1 MITMMD
7 EIFDRNYQAGRADL
21 NAGLDRGFARIGKA
35 LGDSF
40 RALHRIQWSAP
51 WRANNRDVGHA

>member
-35 LGDSF
+35 LSASF
-40 RALHRIQWSAP
+40 TALHRIQWSAP
-51 WRANNRDVGHA
+51 WTHGKDVGHA